1 MTWRVSVFHERE
13 RERVCFGKGLGLLRA
28 QKSVPDGIRKGRKS
42 QG

>member
-1 MTWRVSVFHERE
+1 MRGEGRE
-13 RERVCFGKGLGLLRA
+13 CVVLCFGKRLGLLRA